1 MAWVVVWA
9 CVGAALTQ
17 GLPLDHSPSPR
28 GFIGF
33 SFWPPAPDVAPV
45 ECAAANTLLPRGTCF
60 KEDDCVKAGGVAS
73 GNCPSG
79 GVCCVVPVLC
89 GGEAKI
95 NNTWFVNKDFPA
107 GTRDPASCIIRIK
120 RSKAEVVQ
128 ARLDLELMDLGEPVR
143 GRCQGDAL
151 SITRPGAPAA
161 LTPTLC
167 GNNSRQHLYVDLMP
181 GEVEVRVRL
190 DNAQLLPRQ
199 AVPQRQWKVL
209 ITQHTQKEA
218 APHGCL
224 QYFRQARSTVRS
236 LNYDSGLHLG
246 DALNYDVCFSKLA
259 RSQKSDEACNRHFN
273 DVNMEQRSLESVLPR
288 NQPATKIRKTNRHG
302 SSSRG
307 REGNNN
313 SGRGKNGN
321 RSSGRGRNGTSNRR
335 RFGRSASQPQ
345 TRQYR
350 EESDPKQYTEED
362 RVNFGVLDVLNL
374 VNRTVEEVRVSGNTD
389 QVDHNTI
396 PLIDFPQNDIDDTP
410 AEVTHPEDTI
420 QENAILPDSAPMD
433 SNIESSSP
441 EDNNLLHVTPDQP
454 ITEARPIQLVP
465 LVQSQT
471 NEGVITQIQ
480 NVINQLQEKQK
491 LQQQKDEEK
500 TEGEEVVGEQLGA
513 AFNTSTSTEAMSYD
527 EDAVMTSSDI
537 PLTEVP
543 TLLPDP
549 SLRPLTIAFDTST
562 MTPGTKTTTDDILT
576 TDVEITTTPLDDLTT
591 DPKIPNTTTDSDIP
605 TTMLDELTTT
615 TCTDIPTTIYDDL
628 TTDPDIPTTT
638 DDIPTSNLDTQT
650 TAFDDLTTE
659 ADTLT
664 TIYDDLTT
672 DLEIETT
679 TDDILKT
686 DSECL
691 TSTPDIPTTIID
703 TLTSVTILDTRTSGQ
718 DTPTTA
724 ADDAASDI
732 TTTLTDIETVP
743 QGIADTSPHD
753 QTLKTSP
760 TDTPNIATPPHAPTA
775 LHNTL
780 TTISPDEA
788 VPDAQT
794 TTHYASSADAL
805 TMTAA
810 TVIRAPLTPPPDGQD
825 TSLDVEVPPPVTTVS
840 DMSGVPASPPDS
852 EHWDMKDTLSANDK
866 PFPILHVIDDDVD
879 VVLEKLK
886 DQFLTEYLV
895 NGNRP
900 TETVGDILM
909 DTMGVGLPGDGD
921 SWVTAGMVVSAG
933 NPTVPYTPLNDDLT
947 DNLESSTTDETAGFS
962 ETAGESHATN
972 TPQALNIDK
981 YSEETDSTTDTDD
994 ESVTFSEA
1002 IAMEELTT
1010 FSPVIIPEAISE
1022 PTTELIVTRVD
1033 DNVTTTSN
1041 TTIEGG
1047 GELPIPLSMDTE
1059 APQKDTH
1066 TDPKE
1071 TSPGEHDPTTT
1082 TDLLTKT
1089 ITFTSITTATVPV
1102 ATTTT
1107 RTLQKTSSATTMA
1120 PTVSFTTIVITPAT
1134 TMVTNT
1140 GPAPSTTST
1149 THLFTIPGFVQ
1160 PTTTPTLTIPG
1171 SVQPSTIDSIALTTT
1186 FAIHTT
1192 SVTTSL
1198 SQTAIT
1204 TPTSV
1209 MPTTS
1214 SMTPTTT
1221 TTTDSPGTG
1230 RPMQVELT
1238 LTDPES
1244 VQIVGDLVMADHS
1257 QSSTSKPHPFL
1268 DDEIEWLI
1276 LDGSETSISLPPDT
1290 MVSSGIG
1297 FPGEGGQGT
1306 AMSPEGDEAESGDV
1320 TTEALEANTTR
1331 EEEGESS
1338 CAVCEPT
1345 TSDDLHVGG
1354 TENDTTADDLDYQ
1367 TSDIPSSVAASDI
1380 TGAEAVEA
1388 SSLGPATATE
1398 ATGSQGMTTPSV
1410 TNECFN
1416 ASDVTT
1422 GHTTSTSVE
1431 TSTGSVAESDG
1442 QGSPLTTSPTTSTNI
1457 TTFPST
1463 TSTSIT
1469 TFPSTTSTNITTFP
1483 STTSTNSPSTTTT
1496 PTSTSITTFPSTT
1509 STSSPSTSSTTTST
1523 SITTFPSTTSTNSP
1537 STTTPTT
1544 STSITTFPS
1553 TTSTTSPSTTT
1564 PTTSTS
1570 ITTFPSTTSTNSPST
1585 TTTPTSTS
1593 ITTFPSTTSTST
1605 TTTSPATTPTT
1616 TEGNMGV
1623 NINIKVQGAN
1633 SQEEIDDTS
1642 ENIDAVINLITN
1654 SDWEPPELDE
1664 TESEENSDDEENDS
1678 DDFESVE
1685 SEEENEPELVC
1696 GGAYVMVRQRM
1707 LCGGQL
1713 RHNLPGQDT
1722 TDDRFEDVE
1731 RFSVRTLHGATR
1743 SLRFSMSYETKCPR
1757 APPPPSTTPAP
1768 TRKTVTLLQYL
1779 LGWYR

>member
-500 TEGEEVVGEQLGA
+500 TE
-513 AFNTSTSTEAMSYD
+513 
-527 EDAVMTSSDI
+527 
-537 PLTEVP
+537 
-543 TLLPDP
+543 
-549 SLRPLTIAFDTST
+549 
-562 MTPGTKTTTDDILT
+562 
-576 TDVEITTTPLDDLTT
+576 
-591 DPKIPNTTTDSDIP
+591 
-605 TTMLDELTTT
+605 
-615 TCTDIPTTIYDDL
+615 
-628 TTDPDIPTTT
+628 
-638 DDIPTSNLDTQT
+638 
-650 TAFDDLTTE
+650 
-659 ADTLT
+659 
-664 TIYDDLTT
+664 
-672 DLEIETT
+672 
-679 TDDILKT
+679 
-686 DSECL
+686 
-691 TSTPDIPTTIID
+691 
-703 TLTSVTILDTRTSGQ
+703 
-718 DTPTTA
+718 
-724 ADDAASDI
+724 
-732 TTTLTDIETVP
+732 
-743 QGIADTSPHD
+743 
-753 QTLKTSP
+753 
-760 TDTPNIATPPHAPTA
+760 
-775 LHNTL
+775 
-780 TTISPDEA
+780 
-788 VPDAQT
+788 
-794 TTHYASSADAL
+794 DAL